1 MRINVKGG
9 IWTNVED
16 EILKVAVMKY
26 GKNQWARI
34 SSLLVRKTPKQCKA
48 RWMEWLDPSIRKT
61 EWSKEEEEKLL
72 HLAKLMPTQWRT
84 IAPLI
89 GRTAAQCLEHYEK
102 LLEAARKGEEAG
114 DEGVPSLE
122 EARRLKPGEIDPAP
136 ETKAARPDPVDMD
149 EDEKEMLS
157 EARARLAN
165 TQGKKAKR
173 KAREKL
179 LDEARRMAALQKR
192 REMRAAGLMGPV
204 GMKIKGLNYNVEIP
218 FERAPVPG
226 FHDTTAELGKG
237 PRAAPVNDGNQL
249 PKKRSHN
256 PTRDAIEIAARRRDA
271 QKDKAR
277 QEQGYLSAALERK
290 LLEQQTQRRQAMHLP
305 APQVSQ
311 EELEALIKAGHVSEA
326 AQIEAMQSET
336 AGSTSLRPSAT
347 PSATPLHTLRGGSAS
362 TPYGRMT
369 PGTPRSSPY
378 RDQLNINAGE
388 TLVMDPT
395 ALRDR
400 LRSGL
405 KSLPKPKNDYELA
418 LPELGNDNE

>member
-1 MRINVKGG
+1 MRVNVKGTVYRVDVYFNPLYIGG

-48 RWMEWLDPSIRKT
+48 RWTEWLDPSIKKT

-102 LLEAARKGEEAG
+102 LLDSSRKEEDEEDITIGEAK
-114 DEGVPSLE
+114 
-122 EARRLKPGEIDPAP
+122 RLRPGEIDPSP
-136 ETKAARPDPVDMD
+136 ETKPARPDPVDMD

-179 LDEARRMAALQKR
+179 LDDARRVAALQKR
-192 REMRAAGLMGPV
+192 REMQAAGLIGPAGV
-204 GMKIKGLNYNVEIP
+204 RSRGGMNYNIEIP

-226 FHDTTAELGKG
+226 FHDTTEELAKKPE
-237 PRAAPVNDGNQL
+237 PRAAGAR
-249 PKKRSHN
+249 KYT
-256 PTRDAIEIAARRRDA
+256 PTRDALEVAARRKDQQRD
-271 QKDKAR
+271 KERVEK
-277 QEQGYLSAALERK
+277 GYLPAALEKK
-290 LLEQQTQRRQAMHLP
+290 LAEQQRERQAPLVLP
-305 APQVSQ
+305 KP
-311 EELEALIKAGHVSEA
+311 HVSEA
-326 AQIEAMQSET
+326 ELEQIVKVGMNSVAAQAMALENET
-336 AGSTSLRPSAT
+336 PASTSLRPMIA
-347 PSATPLHTLRGGSAS
+347 ATPLR
-362 TPYGRMT
+362 TPRPEMT
-369 PGTPRSSPY
+369 PRASPY
-378 RDQLNINAGE
+378 RDALNIHRGGFSNE
-388 TLVMDPT
+388 PMDPT
-395 ALRDR
+395 FIRQRVASKLAA
-400 LRSGL
+400 
-405 KSLPKPKNDYELA
+405 LPKPKNDFEIVA
-418 LPELGNDNE
+418 PELEDDA